1 MLLAL
6 QPNVLN
12 PQMAPLA
19 ASCVNWVRIR
29 VLHGQALARVDTQV
43 RPSIDPSERLVG
55 GHRCAPEGRRKTVTH
70 TRVD

>member
-19 ASCVNWVRIR
+19 ASCVNRVRIR
-29 VLHGQALARVDTQV
+29 VLHGQALARADTQV
-43 RPSIDPSERLVG
+43 RPSIDPSEHLVG
-55 GHRCAPEGRRKTVTH
+55 GTGVYPLRAGAKL
-70 TRVD
+70 